1 MIAGLASL
9 VFIPLL
15 AISMVHFMWAFGSTW
30 PVSDPQTLARTVV
43 GTKGVKRMPSRFLT
57 ALVAIA
63 VLAAG
68 IWVLAMTDP
77 SDSIILTLGGAG
89 LALVFVGRGVAG
101 FTSAWRALV
110 PEEPFATFDKKLYS
124 PLCLAIG
131 AGFIALV
138 IWRLA

>member
-9 VFIPLL
+9 IFIPLL
-15 AISMVHFMWAFGSTW
+15 AVSMVHLMWAFGSTW

-43 GTKGVKRMPSRFLT
+43 GAKDIQRMPSRLMT
-57 ALVAIA
+57 GLVAIA

-68 IWVLAMTDP
+68 IWALAMTDP
-77 SDSIILTLGGAG
+77 SDSPILTWGGVA
-89 LALVFVGRGVAG
+89 LALVFVGRGIAG
-101 FTSAWRALV
+101 FTRAWRAMV
-110 PEEPFATFDKKLYS
+110 PEEPFATFDRKLYS

-131 AGFIALV
+131 VGFVTLV